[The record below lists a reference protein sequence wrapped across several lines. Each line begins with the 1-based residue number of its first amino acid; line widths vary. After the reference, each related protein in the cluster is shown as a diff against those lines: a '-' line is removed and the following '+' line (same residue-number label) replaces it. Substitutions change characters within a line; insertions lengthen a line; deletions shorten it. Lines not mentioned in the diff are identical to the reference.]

1 MKTLLR
7 TADYRD
13 TLTFELEQSLVFQ
26 NTWQL
31 AGFLRDL
38 AKDGDYVVA
47 EAGGKSVIIRNFAGT
62 LSAFLNVCSHRFSAI
77 RPDCKGNGP
86 LQCQYHGWVF
96 DKTGLPIGI
105 ANIAEFEPITDTRR
119 AELRLEQWEVETCG
133 ELVFVRKSTPGV
145 PDLSAQLGEVLP
157 VVEVISSS
165 LGEQIDCNRMVIGA
179 NWKVCVEN
187 TLESYHVRSV
197 HPETFARLNAR
208 TVEFGSHPIHTSWT
222 ADLEAVTMKQLATVK
237 RMLRLDSPFKG
248 YFHQLL
254 FPAITLATTAGLTY
268 SIQTFRPLSPET
280 TEFTSYLFAAK
291 HEGTASQQQIL
302 LEAGKPASGFNRLVF
317 EEDRVVCEQVQRG
330 IQQANPTRI
339 GELSREERRV
349 ADFQRAWLEQIGW
362 LNGPNA
368 CV

>member
-1 MKTLLR
+1 LKTLLR
-7 TADYRD
+7 IADYRD
-13 TLTFELEQSLVFQ
+13 PSTFAQEQSLLFQ

-38 AKDGDYVVA
+38 ARDGDYIVT
-47 EAGGKSVIIRNFAGT
+47 EAGGKSVIVRNFAGT

-96 DKTGLPIGI
+96 DRTGLPVGI

-133 ELVFVRKSTPGV
+133 ELVFVRKSAPGS
-145 PDLSAQLGEVLP
+145 PDLRTQLGDVLP
-157 VVEVISSS
+157 VVEVMASS
-165 LGEQIDCNRMVIGA
+165 LGEQLDCNRMVIGA

-208 TVEFGSHPIHTSWT
+208 TVEFGSHPVHTSWT
-222 ADLEAVTMKQLATVK
+222 ADLEAVMMKQLATVK

-248 YFHQLL
+248 YFHQLI
-254 FPAITLATTAGLTY
+254 FPGVTLATTAGLTW

-280 TEFTSYLFAAK
+280 TEFTSYVFAAK
-291 HEGTASQQQIL
+291 HEGSDSQREIL
-302 LEAGKPASGFNRLVF
+302 LEAGKPAIGFNRSVF

-330 IQQANPTRI
+330 IQQADPAGI

-349 ADFQRAWLEQIGW
+349 AAFQSSWLEQMGG
-362 LNGPNA
+362 LKGPNA
-368 CV
+368 RF